1 MRLASACIIDESRP
15 TDGRWQAA
23 ASLVAEALSELRRI
37 GRGDA
42 AIIAELGLNDAV
54 MSLAGS
60 IDVPLAVTSQR
71 CVSPD
76 HDCWPLQAATAAYRL
91 LMGSVAEAR
100 RCGANEL
107 AVTLCCLGPGNGRT
121 HHDTARW
128 RVDQR
133 ARIGSGSGVGR
144 GGRIVAVTDT
154 TLGASFS
161 AWLP

>member
-1 MRLASACIIDESRP
+1 M
-15 TDGRWQAA
+15 
-23 ASLVAEALSELRRI
+23 RRI

-42 AIIAELGLNDAV
+42 AIIAELGLDDAV

-121 HHDTARW
+121 ITTLHDGESTSERASDRD
-128 RVDQR
+128 RVL
-133 ARIGSGSGVGR
+133 AA

-154 TLGASFS
+154 TRGASFS